1 MFQHF
6 DWSDM
11 SLGQAIIC
19 LAGQHN
25 WPQFKITLSPAVPIF
40 FFSIK

>member
-25 WPQFKITLSPAVPIF
+25 WPQFKITLSPAVPIIF
-40 FFSIK
+40 FQ